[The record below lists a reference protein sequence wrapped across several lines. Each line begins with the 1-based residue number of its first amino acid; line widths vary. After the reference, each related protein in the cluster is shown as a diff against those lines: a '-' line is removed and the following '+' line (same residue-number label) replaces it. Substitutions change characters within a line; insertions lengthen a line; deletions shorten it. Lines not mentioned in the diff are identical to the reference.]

1 MSAVVVRE
9 TSLEDVFA
17 VHERVPEFQVH
28 FPYDL
33 NVFHERTKQKKTVAL
48 IAEVEGEPAGYV
60 VAYDRDGDGTFYCW
74 MAGVDPSFRRMG
86 VLLSLMTYLEEWSKR
101 EGYTSL
107 RIKTRNHRR
116 EMLAFLVKHGFHFV
130 AIEPHEQAADNRI
143 LLEKTL

>member
-1 MSAVVVRE
+1 MSQPSVRE
-9 TSLEDVFA
+9 TSLEDAFA

-33 NVFHERTKQKKTVAL
+33 KVFHERTKQKKTLAL
-48 IAEVEGEPAGYV
+48 VAEVEGEPAGYV

-86 VLLSLMTYLEEWSKR
+86 VLRVLIDYLCDWAKR
-101 EGYTSL
+101 EGYKTL

-116 EMLAFLVKHGFHFV
+116 EMLAFLVKHSFHFV
-130 AIEPHEQAADNRI
+130 GIEPHDNVHDNRV
-143 LLEKTL
+143 LLEKSL